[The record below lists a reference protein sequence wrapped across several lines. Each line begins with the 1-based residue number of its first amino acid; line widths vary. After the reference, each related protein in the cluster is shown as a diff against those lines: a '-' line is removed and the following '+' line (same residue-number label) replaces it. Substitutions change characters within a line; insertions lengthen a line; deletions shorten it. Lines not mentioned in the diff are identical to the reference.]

1 MLWVQLFF
9 KTGFWSKISGFQFKR
24 GSCDHRGAPVTSDRW
39 SIGGAPITS
48 PKVTGAPKNLGLT
61 TRRSHLLRRWRYQ
74 HRAEVTRAAP
84 PKFATCSNFIPTVF
98 RTFPS
103 DVAGALLP
111 ASGRPE
117 RELPRRQRL
126 SDVIRSQRHVE
137 GRGQSAHR

>member
-98 RTFPS
+98 RTTQ
-103 DVAGALLP
+103 
-111 ASGRPE
+111 
-117 RELPRRQRL
+117 PRVGL
-126 SDVIRSQRHVE
+126 SVILTMAKTGFCFKSRCNINIV
-137 GRGQSAHR
+137 

>member
-98 RTFPS
+98 RISMMFG
-103 DVAGALLP
+103 VGGAI
-111 ASGRPE
+111 RVY
-117 RELPRRQRL
+117 RIYRL
-126 SDVIRSQRHVE
+126 KVSFILI
-137 GRGQSAHR
+137 